1 MRAGG
6 TQPRRDAV
14 DTVAMHVDTTL
25 IGRVIGG
32 KYQIERVVGQGGC
45 GVVVRAVHR
54 GLGQPFAIKLLRPG
68 LATRDDVARR
78 FVREAQALATLT
90 SEHTVRAFDVGVEPG
105 LGPYIVMEW
114 LDGMTLAQALA
125 TGPVGVPTAI
135 DYALQICAALAEA
148 HRVGLIHRD
157 IKPSNLF
164 LTRRTDGRPLLK
176 VMDFGIAKW
185 TGAGGAM
192 TAPAVVLGSP
202 GYLAPEQARDARS
215 VDARADIWAVGAVL
229 HELISGQP
237 LRGGA
242 AGADPGA
249 HRLLGTAMPLPA
261 WVPPSLRATID
272 RCLAPDRAARY
283 PHVADLAADL
293 AIFAPPAA
301 TDLAHEIARIARAPR
316 AASRGR
322 ADLAPTL
329 DLVRPRRAAP
339 PRPAPRAR
347 SRRARVVIVGAAAL
361 VALLT
366 TIAIL
371 ARPSPSHPHAARA
384 LPPPPPSPPPLV
396 TPLPRPAPPI
406 IDRAPAAPPMPPAP
420 PPAPPPNP
428 RPRPRPAPRVPALPA
443 PLSDAPPARVPG
455 DVDGDGIPD
464 VR

>member
-1 MRAGG
+1 M
-6 TQPRRDAV
+6 QVDAS
-14 DTVAMHVDTTL
+14 L
-25 IGRVIGG
+25 IGREIGG
-32 KYQIERVVGQGGC
+32 KYRVEQIVGQGGC

-54 GLGQPFAIKLLRPG
+54 GLGQPVAIKLLKAPM
-68 LATRDDVARR
+68 ATRDDVARR
-78 FVREAQALATLT
+78 FVREAQALARLT

-114 LDGMTLAQALA
+114 LDGMTLAQALS
-125 TGPVGVPTAI
+125 TGPVGVPAAV

-192 TAPAVVLGSP
+192 TAPAVLLGSP

-229 HELISGQP
+229 YEMICGQR

-261 WVPPSLRATID
+261 WVPPALRATIE
-272 RCLAPDRAARY
+272 RCLMADPAARY
-283 PHVADLAADL
+283 SHVADLAAGL
-293 AIFAPPAA
+293 AVFASPAA
-301 TDLAHEIARIARAPR
+301 AALAPEIARIARAPR
-316 AASRGR
+316 GAPRGR
-322 ADLAPTL
+322 VDLAPTL
-329 DLVRPRRAAP
+329 DLVRPRPAAP
-339 PRPAPRAR
+339 PRRARWPRRAAPWLVALVAVGAAVLVIGLATRTSRPSGRPAAALPAPAPPALPLIVTPLSPSPATPPAPVVPPPIPPAVTAPPPATPAR
-347 SRRARVVIVGAAAL
+347 SRTRPARRDEPA
-361 VALLT
+361 
-366 TIAIL
+366 
-371 ARPSPSHPHAARA
+371 
-384 LPPPPPSPPPLV
+384 PPPPH
-396 TPLPRPAPPI
+396 
-406 IDRAPAAPPMPPAP
+406 PAAPPPG
-420 PPAPPPNP
+420 
-428 RPRPRPAPRVPALPA
+428 
-443 PLSDAPPARVPG
+443 VPG